1 VDRWP
6 VLAEPVESVGTS
18 ANDCCAHAFISS
30 ELLTKFQPLD
40 VDGEFS
46 EIGEQLVTLGH
57 VAHRLFS
64 PEPTEFGVDLSKRS
78 GGSALS
84 GRTSDGAH
92 VVFLS

>member
-1 VDRWP
+1 MDRWP

-18 ANDCCAHAFISS
+18 ANDCCAHAFIVS

-46 EIGEQLVTLGH
+46 EIGEQL
-57 VAHRLFS
+57 A
-64 PEPTEFGVDLSKRS
+64 
-78 GGSALS
+78 